1 MAALQKTKVTTS
13 AKKVTTSA
21 KKVTTFAK
29 VENYYFDITK
39 NTTPDGSGLLHLRG
53 HQAAYTER
61 HSDTY
66 LHYVVK
72 LS

>member
-1 MAALQKTKVTTS
+1 MAALQKTKVTTSAKKVTTS

-39 NTTPDGSGLLHLRG
+39 NTTPDGIRTASFTGASGGIHRK
-53 HQAAYTER
+53 T
-61 HSDTY
+61 
-66 LHYVVK
+66 
-72 LS
+72 